1 MSSLRA
7 AAIPHSSD
15 HHLPFHRSLVFD
27 PSPSCNDT
35 CGQDQTICVHN
46 GDPVPIVS
54 NQEEIPY
61 GLVTFCQQGCEIVAE
76 TVMAEGI
83 TIVEVFMHVACEED
97 DYPKVGKDGKPK
109 AGQMNQNDKCVIN
122 SPATNTAT
130 CRVPLSAV
138 DQNIRDCWN
147 DGARRTTETIIKL
160 TTTAFPDPWTP
171 PDPAQCISSY
181 PNPDKMTVRV
191 QRSRAQHLPRHH
203 LVMAVLSM
211 LKVALNLGKPRAL
224 KRNAAV
230 AAAPR
235 VNHLIVFAYRYEQN
249 SPRCRSRVRLE
260 NSTLNDD
267 GDNGE
272 DHVEKKIK
280 KTTKRVGAAC

>member
-1 MSSLRA
+1 MVTFATFTILTLLAAAAAGADRAQKQDNVDSESRVSSLRA

-27 PSPSCNDT
+27 PSPSCNDA

-181 PNPDKMTVRV
+181 PILEDDCPCAEESSTASPTTPPGDGCIINAEGCVEFGGAPCTETQCCSCRCTK
-191 QRSRAQHLPRHH
+191 
-203 LVMAVLSM
+203 
-211 LKVALNLGKPRAL
+211 GKPSD
-224 KRNAAV
+224 
-230 AAAPR
+230 R
-235 VNHLIVFAYRYEQN
+235 VCVQ
-249 SPRCRSRVRLE
+249 V
-260 NSTLNDD
+260 
-267 GDNGE
+267 
-272 DHVEKKIK
+272 
-280 KTTKRVGAAC
+280 